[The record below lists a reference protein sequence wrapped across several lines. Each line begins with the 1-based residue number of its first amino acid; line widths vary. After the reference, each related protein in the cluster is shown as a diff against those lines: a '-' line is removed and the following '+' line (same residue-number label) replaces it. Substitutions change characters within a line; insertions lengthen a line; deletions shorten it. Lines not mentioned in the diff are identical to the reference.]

1 MDGPVRIRT
10 PFDDLR
16 ALIATAR
23 PLARIERVA
32 LGQAV
37 RRVLALPVIAAA
49 PVPARPLARREGF
62 AVASAETYGAG
73 PYAPLPLSRA
83 VPVRA
88 GETLPE
94 GTDAVLVEEE
104 AERLG
109 SAVQALASLAPGE
122 NTLARG
128 GELAAGETV
137 LDAGVVLT
145 ARSLGA
151 AAAAGMHEVTVRA
164 RPRLAVTLGG
174 PAGAMLRAA
183 AGPALVD
190 DEESADIVIHP
201 SDGVPRL
208 ACRPLEDASLIRDGE
223 RWRLALPQSAAA
235 WLGWV
240 ALAVPL
246 LARLEG
252 RVAPLPRPARLAARI
267 ASAVGLADLV
277 LVTLGGG
284 VARPLAS
291 PDLPTWP
298 AVARAHGFVEIP
310 PACEGLAEGS
320 EMVVTPFR

>member
-1 MDGPVRIRT
+1 MDGPIRIRT

-37 RRVLALPVIAAA
+37 GRVLALPVIAAA

-62 AVASAETYGAG
+62 AVASAETYGAS

-94 GTDAVLVEEE
+94 GTDAVLAEEE

-109 SAVQALASLAPGE
+109 TAVQALAMLAPGE

-128 GELAAGETV
+128 GELAAGKTV

-145 ARSLGA
+145 ARALGA

-190 DEESADIVIHP
+190 EAAADVVIHP

-208 ACRPLEDASLIRDGE
+208 ACRPLEDVSLIRDGE

-235 WLGWV
+235 SLGWV
-240 ALAVPL
+240 ALALPL

-277 LVTLGGG
+277 LVTLEGG

>member
-1 MDGPVRIRT
+1 MDGSARLRT
-10 PFDDLR
+10 PLDDLR

-23 PLARIERVA
+23 PLARTERVV

-37 RRVLALPVIAAA
+37 GRLLAQPVVAAA
-49 PVPARPLARREGF
+49 PVPLRPLARRPGF
-62 AVASAETYGAG
+62 AVASAETLGAG
-73 PYAPLPLSRA
+73 PYTPLPLSRA

-88 GETLPE
+88 GEALPE
-94 GTDAVLVEEE
+94 GTDAVLGPEEVE
-104 AERLG
+104 RFG

-122 NTLARG
+122 NTRARG

-137 LDAGVVLT
+137 LDAGALLT
-145 ARSLGA
+145 ARTLGA
-151 AAAAGMHEVTVRA
+151 AAAAGVREVTVRA
-164 RPRLAVTLGG
+164 RPRLAVTLEG

-183 AGPALVD
+183 AGPALVED
-190 DEESADIVIHP
+190 AEAADIVIYP
-201 SDGVPRL
+201 TDGVPRL
-208 ACRPLEDASLIRDGE
+208 ACRPLEDVSLIRDGE

-240 ALAVPL
+240 ALVVPL
-246 LARLEG
+246 LACLEG
-252 RVAPLPRPARLAARI
+252 RVVPLPRHARLAARI
-267 ASAVGLADLV
+267 ASAVGLTDLV
-277 LVTLGGG
+277 LVALEGG

-320 EMVVTPFR
+320 EMLVTPFH